1 MEKLTAVLA
10 GTPVDTQMGVDCL
23 EAAGLPALAC
33 PLSPDPR
40 GQMAFQNSPK
50 EEKNANT
57 RKILTDAK
65 AKGCS
70 RAFIYCNS
78 LSASVEFPPLAQ
90 ELSMRIVTPLD
101 VYRELANSYKRL
113 SAIAANAQGVAGIE
127 RVMLLENPKLDLIS
141 IGMLQLVESIEAKM
155 DPDQL
160 VAHHRLPELAGWL
173 QQLGMEALVLG
184 CTHYP
189 YFKEA
194 LARRTT
200 LPLIDPAQRMIE
212 LLVA

>member
-40 GQMAFQNSPK
+40 GQMAFQISPM
-50 EEKNANT
+50 EEKIAYT
-57 RKILTDAK
+57 RKILTDAM

-101 VYRELANSYKRL
+101 VYRELANSYKKL

-141 IGMLQLVESIEAKM
+141 IETQQGNQRKELKPGQEPKACFKIC
-155 DPDQL
+155 DGDQVVCAYAYCNL
-160 VAHHRLPELAGWL
+160 HGLW
-173 QQLGMEALVLG
+173 
-184 CTHYP
+184 
-189 YFKEA
+189 KSN
-194 LARRTT
+194 
-200 LPLIDPAQRMIE
+200 
-212 LLVA
+212 